1 MALERYLANEVAL
14 DFTDGI
20 ITRRDALRRLA
31 LMGLSASAA
40 GALLAA
46 CAKQKDEGNPAIVGG
61 PSSPAAT
68 TSTAAPAPRATSAGN
83 AEAITV
89 PGPSGTV
96 QGVFGGTGT
105 KGSVLVIHENRGL
118 TDHIKSV
125 AGRLVGDGYAAL
137 AVDLLSPEGGT
148 DKVSDPPS
156 ALSAAPVERLVGDMK
171 AGLDELDRRMPGKKL
186 GVTGFCFGG
195 GMVWQLLNAGDPR
208 LEVAVPFYGPAPAAP
223 DFSRTKAA
231 VFAVYAEDD
240 SFVNPT
246 RDAAVAALEK
256 RGGPHQ
262 EKTYAGTQH
271 AFFND
276 TGPRYNAAAA
286 AEAYSDLLAWFGK
299 YLSA

>member
-1 MALERYLANEVAL
+1 ASTTTSATTA
-14 DFTDGI
+14 TTGAGI
-20 ITRRDALRRLA
+20 APTTF
-31 LMGLSASAA
+31 A
-40 GALLAA
+40 GA
-46 CAKQKDEGNPAIVGG
+46 
-61 PSSPAAT
+61 
-68 TSTAAPAPRATSAGN
+68 
-83 AEAITV
+83 
-89 PGPSGTV
+89 SGTV
-96 QGVFGGTGT
+96 QGVYEAGT

-208 LEVAVPFYGPAPAAP
+208 LEAAVPFYGPAPAAP